1 MESPAQLLGF
11 PISPAGMVSVMSAL
25 PAYQLP
31 LEEVQSTEVI
41 YLVVPPAAPVICTP
55 PRPYSFAERCS
66 IILFNFQSRSKS
78 KSDKAHALAFALS
91 FTLLAG
97 FWAYNV
103 KSAFGINIFP
113 HQHIENFAP
122 LPGWQR

>member
-1 MESPAQLLGF
+1 
-11 PISPAGMVSVMSAL
+11 MSAL

-31 LEEVQSTEVI
+31 IEEQKSTEVI
-41 YLVVPPAAPVICTP
+41 YLVVPQVAPASLPTP
-55 PRPYSFAERCS
+55 KPFSMLERLS
-66 IILFNFQSRSKS
+66 LMVYNLQTASKS
-78 KSDKAHALAFALS
+78 RSDKAHAMAFALS
-91 FTLLAG
+91 FTIITG

-103 KSAFGINIFP
+103 KSAFGIDIFP